1 MGKRILRYYLNDDVE
16 TRRGVDILLALL
28 IIKQS
33 SMYLVGRIRDNNEV
47 EATLENYIHSWLWW
61 DWVEDNCMPLGR
73 QIRVRLSPQMVCD
86 QNCQSSFYRQRIS
99 IWLAEFSC
107 SSCLT
112 AESSTRRLW
121 PTSSQ
126 MSTFNL

>member
-1 MGKRILRYYLNDDVE
+1 MYGKKGFWDRWWCSLEEEYFVGAADYKAE
-16 TRRGVDILLALL
+16 
-28 IIKQS
+28 
-33 SMYLVGRIRDNNEV
+33 YLVGSRDNNEV

-99 IWLAEFSC
+99 ICCARVAPAWK
-107 SSCLT
+107 
-112 AESSTRRLW
+112 
-121 PTSSQ
+121 
-126 MSTFNL
+126 